1 MESKLAIG
9 FEISV
14 IRNVVTSNDTIYI
27 AMI

>member
-1 MESKLAIG
+1 MKNELVIG
-9 FEISV
+9 FEISL

>member
-1 MESKLAIG
+1 MESKLVIG

>member
-1 MESKLAIG
+1 MESKLVIG
-9 FEISV
+9 GEISV